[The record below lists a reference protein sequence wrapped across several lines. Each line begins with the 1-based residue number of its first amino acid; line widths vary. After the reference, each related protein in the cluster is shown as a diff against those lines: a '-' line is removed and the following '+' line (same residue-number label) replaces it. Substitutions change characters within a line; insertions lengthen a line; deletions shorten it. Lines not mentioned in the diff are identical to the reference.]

1 MNQKTIYALGF
12 FDGVHLGHQ
21 ALLAECRRLA
31 RLHGCQAGAVTFT
44 AHPDMLVLGNAPNLL
59 NTTEDRKRL
68 LIAYGMDFV
77 AELPFD
83 KQLMTTHWS
92 AFLSQLLERGAAGF
106 VCGEDFR
113 FGAGGSGT
121 AKKLAAF
128 CKKRNLPHTIVPEQ
142 AMDGDRISSTR
153 IRFLLEQGQLETA
166 NRLLGHP
173 HILTGTVQS
182 GKQLG
187 RTIGFPT
194 ANLSLSAELLIPKCG
209 VYVCKVTVDNELYV
223 GITNI
228 GTRPTVNGAGIIAE
242 THLPDFQGNLY
253 GKKIT
258 LALYEFLRPEKKFNS
273 LDELKAQIAAD
284 MAQAQ
289 KIL

>member
-1 MNQKTIYALGF
+1 MNEKTIYALGF

-21 ALLAECRRLA
+21 ALLKASRDLADRQGCR
-31 RLHGCQAGAVTFT
+31 AGAVTFT
-44 AHPDMLVLGNAPNLL
+44 AHPDMLVLGNTPALL

-68 LIAYGMDFV
+68 LMTYGVDFV

-92 AFLSQLLERGAAGF
+92 AFLSQLLEGGAAGF

-113 FGAGGSGT
+113 FGADGSGT

-128 CKKRNLPHTIVPEQ
+128 CKKRNLPYAIVPEQ

-173 HILTGTVQS
+173 HIFTGKVLP

-194 ANLSLSAELLIPKCG
+194 ANLSFPAELLIPKQG
-209 VYVCKVTVDNELYV
+209 VYACKVAADGESYAAV
-223 GITNI
+223 TNI
-228 GTRPTVNGAGIIAE
+228 GTRPTVSGNGITVE
-242 THLPDFQGNLY
+242 THLPDFHGNLY
-253 GKKIT
+253 GKTLT
-258 LALYEFLRPEKKFNS
+258 LAFLQFLRPEKKFNS
-273 LDELKAQIAAD
+273 LEELKVQIAAD
-284 MAQAQ
+284 IAQTR